1 MAKNNF
7 EKDKLARELAFP
19 SFLHYERSPL
29 FKKAVKY
36 IIGKKPK
43 CKCGNPSYYV
53 VWFFYTIPNMTGK
66 SDKYTGV
73 SCKYCFSNFKA
84 GKDYW
89 KKFKLD

>member
-7 EKDKLARELAFP
+7 EKDKLAKQLAFP
-19 SFLHYERSPL
+19 SFVHYERSTL

-43 CKCGNPSYYV
+43 CKCGNNSYFV
-53 VWFFYTIPNMTGK
+53 VWFYYTIQNMTGE

-73 SCKYCFSNFKA
+73 SCKNCFSNNKA
-84 GKDYW
+84 GKHYEN
-89 KKFKLD
+89 KFKI